1 MVKGKGLEKGKEK
14 EMVKVAAKG
23 LAKERENLTSA
34 TLETANRQRTAT
46 KRKRESATTGPGE
59 MVIASMGQIATT
71 DMMGHKVARKETQ
84 TRQHSLPLGEP
95 KSPARSLSRCS

>member
-59 MVIASMGQIATT
+59 MVIASTGQVVGSNTK
-71 DMMGHKVARKETQ
+71 GQKGV
-84 TRQHSLPLGEP
+84 
-95 KSPARSLSRCS
+95 